1 MDALTAHTLVWSAN
15 RASLNSLSCSS
26 RCFLHIYSSI
36 SSVAVS
42 SPSPD
47 TSMTAPTEEKSSQI
61 IGGSSLA
68 SLCAPALSNSSEV
81 LKSYNINL
89 IYKSMLSERL
99 RVIWLLGILLTYI
112 YPWPRPADLMALG
125 AKSPVAMHG
134 IYPLYKHNL
143 D

>member
-1 MDALTAHTLVWSAN
+1 MDALTAHTLAWSAN
-15 RASLNSLSCSS
+15 RASSNSLSCSS
-26 RCFLHIYSSI
+26 RSFLHIYSSI

-68 SLCAPALSNSSEV
+68 SLCALALSNLLEV

-89 IYKSMLSERL
+89 IYKSMLTES
-99 RVIWLLGILLTYI
+99 GIATWDLTDIYI
-112 YPWPRPADLMALG
+112 YIPLALACG
-125 AKSPVAMHG
+125 PHDFGCKIPHG
-134 IYPLYKHNL
+134 HAWYISII
-143 D
+143 